1 MARWNTVGGALE
13 PAIILNLRQS
23 VWLKMKIQQVLKTSL
38 AWAMAFLLAPVS
50 AQAGPGDQTPEQY
63 IAQWKEVAVRKMKE
77 HGIPASITLAQGLLE
92 SRSGNSVLAVEGNNH
107 FGIKCTPDWT
117 GGKVFHD
124 DDKKND
130 CFRKY
135 RSADQSFEDHS
146 KFLMRPRYASL
157 FELKPTDYKGWA
169 HGLKRC
175 GYATDPRY
183 PHKLIDLIERYQLN
197 NLDRGVDVSYAD
209 RGGSSNKPATTKPS
223 RHTSRDGDN
232 VVTIGDARPVELF
245 DGRIKFVRARK
256 GETVKDIADEIQQ
269 MPGLVA
275 GWNDMAKDSRL
286 EEGQVVFIQPKRNK
300 SQDQESVIA
309 EKGET
314 LWGISQRYGV
324 KLKKLAK
331 YNGMGIADP
340 LQPGQKV
347 WLRKPR

>member
-1 MARWNTVGGALE
+1 
-13 PAIILNLRQS
+13 
-23 VWLKMKIQQVLKTSL
+23 MKIQQVLKTTL
-38 AWAMAFLLAPVS
+38 ATALATWLLPLL
-50 AQAGPGDQTPEQY
+50 AQAGPGDQSPEQY
-63 IAQWKEVAVRKMKE
+63 IEKWKGVAVQKMKE

-92 SRSGNSVLAVEGNNH
+92 SRNGNSVLATEGNNH

-117 GGKVFHD
+117 GGKVYHD
-124 DDKKND
+124 DDRKND

-146 KFLMRPRYASL
+146 KFLQRARYASL

-175 GYATDPRY
+175 GYATDPQY
-183 PHKLIDLIERYQLN
+183 PNKLISLIERYQLDHF
-197 NLDRGVDVSYAD
+197 DRGVDVDYSGKDAAQGKTP
-209 RGGSSNKPATTKPS
+209 GGKPS
-223 RHTSRDGDN
+223 RHSGRNDDN
-232 VVTIGDARPVELF
+232 VVTIGNARPVELF

-256 GETVKDIADEIQQ
+256 GETVRDIAEEIQQ

-275 GWNDMAKDSRL
+275 GWNDMAKDRTL
-286 EEGQVVFIQPKRNK
+286 EEGQVVYIQPKRNK
-300 SQDQESVIA
+300 SKEQDSCIA
-309 EKGET
+309 QQGET

-324 KLKKLAK
+324 KLKRLAK

-340 LQPGQKV
+340 VHAGQKV

>member
-1 MARWNTVGGALE
+1 
-13 PAIILNLRQS
+13 
-23 VWLKMKIQQVLKTSL
+23 MKIERLLKTGL
-38 AWAMAFLLAPVS
+38 WLVFLSGLAPVN

-63 IAQWKEVAVRKMKE
+63 IAKWKEVAIRKMKE

-92 SRSGNSVLAVEGNNH
+92 SRSGNSILATEGNNH
-107 FGIKCTPDWT
+107 FGIKCTPDWS
-117 GGKVFHD
+117 GGRMYHD

-146 KFLMRPRYASL
+146 KFLMRARYASL
-157 FELKPTDYKGWA
+157 FDLKPTDYKGWA

-175 GYATDPRY
+175 GYATDPHY
-183 PHKLIDLIERYQLN
+183 PRKLIDLIERYQLD
-197 NLDRGVDVSYAD
+197 NLDHGVDVSYAD
-209 RGGSSNKPATTKPS
+209 RGGATSKPAPAKPS
-223 RHTSRDGDN
+223 RHASRGDDN

-256 GETVKDIADEIQQ
+256 GETVRDIADEIQQ

-275 GWNDMAKDSRL
+275 GWNDMSKDSKL
-286 EEGQVVFIQPKRNK
+286 EEGQVVFIQPKRNRSK
-300 SQDQESVIA
+300 DQESVVA

-340 LQPGQKV
+340 VQPGQKV
-347 WLRKPR
+347 WLRKPKR

>member
-1 MARWNTVGGALE
+1 
-13 PAIILNLRQS
+13 
-23 VWLKMKIQQVLKTSL
+23 MKTLSVLKTSL
-38 AWAMAFLLAPVS
+38 AWTMALLLMPVL

-63 IAQWKEVAVRKMKE
+63 IAKWKEVAVRKMKE

-92 SRSGNSVLAVEGNNH
+92 SRSGNSILAREGNNH

-146 KFLMRPRYASL
+146 KFLERPRYASL

-169 HGLKRC
+169 HGLKKC

-183 PHKLIDLIERYQLN
+183 PHKLIDLIERYNLD
-197 NLDRGVDVSYAD
+197 NLDRGVDVTYAS
-209 RGGSSNKPATTKPS
+209 RNSTGKPEAKPV
-223 RHTSRDGDN
+223 RNHARPDDN
-232 VVTIGDARPVELF
+232 MVTIGNTRPVELSE
-245 DGRIKFVRARK
+245 GRIKFVRARK
-256 GETVKDIADEIQQ
+256 GETVRDIAVEIQQ

-275 GWNDMAKDSRL
+275 GWNDMAKDGRL
-286 EEGQVVFIQPKRNK
+286 EEGQVVYIQPKRNK
-300 SQDQESVIA
+300 SKAQESCTA
-309 EKGET
+309 QQGET

-331 YNGMGIADP
+331 YNDMGIADP
-340 LQPGQKV
+340 LEPGQKV
-347 WLRKPR
+347 WLRKPRK

>member
-1 MARWNTVGGALE
+1 
-13 PAIILNLRQS
+13 
-23 VWLKMKIQQVLKTSL
+23 MKIQQVLKTFL
-38 AWAMAFLLAPVS
+38 AWALIAVLAPAQ
-50 AQAGPGDQTPEQY
+50 AQAGNADQTPEQY
-63 IAQWKEVAVRKMKE
+63 IAKWKDVAVRKMKE

-92 SRSGNSVLAVEGNNH
+92 SRSGNSILATQGNNH

-146 KFLMRPRYASL
+146 KFLMRSRYARL

-169 HGLKRC
+169 HGLKQC

-183 PHKLIDLIERYQLN
+183 PHKLIDIIERYKLD
-197 NLDRGVDVSYAD
+197 NLDRGVDVSYASK
-209 RGGSSNKPATTKPS
+209 GAAPAKTAHKPS
-223 RHTSRDGDN
+223 KHAGGRSDDN
-232 VVTIGDARPVELF
+232 VVTIGNARPVELF

-275 GWNDMAKDSRL
+275 NWNDIAKDGHL
-286 EEGQVVFIQPKRNK
+286 EEGQVVYIQPKRNK
-300 SQDQESVIA
+300 SKQQESCIA
-309 EKGET
+309 QQGET

-324 KLKKLAK
+324 KLKRLAK
-331 YNGMGIADP
+331 YNDMGIADP
-340 LQPGQKV
+340 IVAGQKV
-347 WLRKPR
+347 WLRKPRR

>member
-1 MARWNTVGGALE
+1 
-13 PAIILNLRQS
+13 
-23 VWLKMKIQQVLKTSL
+23 MKIQKLLKTGL
-38 AWAMAFLLAPVS
+38 VPVLLWGLVPAL
-50 AQAGPGDQTPEQY
+50 AQAGPGDQSPEQY
-63 IAQWKEVAVRKMKE
+63 IAKWKETAVKKMKE

-92 SRSGNSVLAVEGNNH
+92 SRSGNSVLATEGNNH

-117 GGKVFHD
+117 GGKVYHD

-135 RSADQSFEDHS
+135 RNADQSFEDHS
-146 KFLMRPRYASL
+146 KFLERPRYASL
-157 FELKPTDYKGWA
+157 FELKSTDYKGWA
-169 HGLKRC
+169 HGLKKC

-183 PHKLIDLIERYQLN
+183 PSKLIELIERYQLD
-197 NLDRGVDVSYAD
+197 NLDRGVDVSYASRD
-209 RGGSSNKPATTKPS
+209 NGAPPATKPS
-223 RHTSRDGDN
+223 RNHGRSDDN
-232 VVTIGDARPVELF
+232 TVTIGNARPVELF
-245 DGRIKFVRARK
+245 EGRIKFVRARK

-275 GWNDMAKDSRL
+275 NWNDMAKDGAL

-300 SQDQESVIA
+300 SKAQESCIA
-309 EKGET
+309 EQGET

-340 LQPGQKV
+340 VQPGRKL
-347 WLRKPR
+347 WLGKPR